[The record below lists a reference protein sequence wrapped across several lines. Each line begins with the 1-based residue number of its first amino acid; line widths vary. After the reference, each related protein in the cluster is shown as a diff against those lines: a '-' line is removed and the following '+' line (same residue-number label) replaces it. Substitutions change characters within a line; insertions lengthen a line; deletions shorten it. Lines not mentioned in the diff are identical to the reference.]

1 MHVQISLF
9 SFLNY
14 NNNIRTTQK
23 KTQNIF
29 MKYLDR
35 YNILNIFMTPFG
47 RLLDVWLLKKQLVS
61 CNKFSLTNQIVK

>member
-1 MHVQISLF
+1 
-9 SFLNY
+9 
-14 NNNIRTTQK
+14 
-23 KTQNIF
+23 